1 MPGPS
6 ATVRNNKTGKFYLA
20 HRLFPGDDNYVD
32 TERTDPSL
40 EDPDVP
46 GRPDCHYEV
55 RLAYDAGAK
64 WAAVGDGEFGR
75 TYVPVDHA
83 SAQNLKLTQSDSPR
97 VEPVEQAEPV
107 APVEPVEPVEQVAP
121 VEVDEPVEPAEQVE
135 PDEPAEPANTTEPT
149 EEAEGTVQTEPAPP
163 KKKRATVRLG
173 RRRKADQP
181 AEPVEQ
187 AEPAESAEET
197 GLVEPAESNESS

>member
-107 APVEPVEPVEQVAP
+107 APVEPVEPVEQ
-121 VEVDEPVEPAEQVE
+121 
-135 PDEPAEPANTTEPT
+135 
-149 EEAEGTVQTEPAPP
+149 
-163 KKKRATVRLG
+163 
-173 RRRKADQP
+173 
-181 AEPVEQ
+181 
-187 AEPAESAEET
+187 
-197 GLVEPAESNESS
+197 